1 MAFWK
6 KLLKKAIPGLLV
18 LALCLPLLPVT
29 TAAEEGTQTDLTRI
43 NPNQKGSI
51 TVTKYASNAGTGN
64 FATGMEGQ
72 EIPGDYRRLNG
83 ATFKLYKIADA
94 TAVKQYYNG
103 TNTDSYDINKFQYSE
118 NAETG
123 EITATYDGKT
133 VELIGTQTT
142 AGEGE
147 NAGACAFTGL
157 PVGIYALV
165 ETTVPSHITGPKAE
179 DALISIPMVNTA
191 DDATG
196 EKSDNTGDAENS
208 AWMYNVYVY
217 PKNKASASVTLT
229 VVQRDGQTPL
239 AETVFNLYKKQ
250 EDGSW
255 ALVELTAGVADIVT
269 GADGTITLHN
279 LAAGSLDG
287 TQYKLVERAAPNGY
301 IINRNP
307 LFFTVNADNT
317 ITWNKAENLNKDVTL
332 QQEHLGESDTVI
344 TFDNAFSMVLRK
356 AQPELSMQ
364 VLNNA
369 GSQWVQDDQYRMD
382 DTLRYRITAYV
393 PHNVAELENY
403 EIQNI
408 PGLGITDSIGADGFT
423 VKYGD
428 TAEACNTLL
437 TRDQHYQVETV
448 AASDTSGQGFMLTLK
463 DNTTAAGKFIRIE
476 YSAHMNA
483 NAVIAQ
489 TVDAAAGAE
498 GGTTTPSVT
507 QGNKSTAVL
516 TYSHYIGDT
525 DKSVYTISDETVVY
539 TYQFRITKYKDS
551 AAEGNQA
558 GGVQF
563 NLYDQNGIVSVVKVS
578 DGVYRLALPDDADS
592 VKTTVLETGSG
603 TASGATGT
611 AGTTQTAAT
620 KGMLLIQGL
629 ENGSYSLKE
638 TKTIEGYNLLSTPFS
653 FTVNVAQRTSWQDD
667 TGYGGTERKV
677 REHTATTYTPED
689 PTGTADIINKKG
701 FTLPKTGSMGYLLFC
716 TVGIVLIGGGAML
729 LFGGRKKKIR

>member
-6 KLLKKAIPGLLV
+6 KLLKKAIPGLLA
-18 LALCLPLLPVT
+18 LSLCLPLLPVT
-29 TAAEEGTQTDLTRI
+29 TAAEGTQTVDPTLIDPDQT
-43 NPNQKGSI
+43 GSI

-133 VELIGTQTT
+133 VDLIGTQTT

-239 AETVFNLYKKQ
+239 AETFFNLYKKQ
-250 EDGSW
+250 KDGSW
-255 ALVELTAGVADIVT
+255 TLVELTEGVEDIVT

-463 DNTTAAGKFIRIE
+463 DNTAAGKFIRIE

-729 LFGGRKKKIR
+729 LFGGSKKKIR

>member
-51 TVTKYASNAGTGN
+51 TVTKYASNAGTGS
-64 FATGMEGQ
+64 FATGKQGQTIPEG
-72 EIPGDYRRLNG
+72 YRTLQG
-83 ATFKLYKIADA
+83 AEFVLVQIYDA
-94 TAVKQYYNG
+94 AAVTRHYNG
-103 TNTDSYDINKFQYSE
+103 SE
-118 NAETG
+118 
-123 EITATYDGKT
+123 Y
-133 VELIGTQTT
+133 
-142 AGEGE
+142 GEGE
-147 NAGACAFTGL
+147 APALNPQLLVKEGDEWKYNGGNVLRVHKGTTDENGIIAFTGL
-157 PVGIYALV
+157 PVGFYVLKEITA
-165 ETTVPSHITGPKAE
+165 PGHITGTKAE

-191 DDATG
+191 DDTTG

-332 QQEHLGESDTVI
+332 QQEHLGESNTVI

-463 DNTTAAGKFIRIE
+463 DNTAAGKFIRIE

-667 TGYGGTERKV
+667 TGYGDTERKV

>member
-1 MAFWK
+1 MAIQK
-6 KLLKKAIPGLLV
+6 TSLKRVVPLLLM
-18 LALCLPLLPVT
+18 LALCLTLLPCVVSAEGSPVIDF
-29 TAAEEGTQTDLTRI
+29 AA
-43 NPNQKGSI
+43 KGSI

-133 VELIGTQTT
+133 VDLIGTQTT

-239 AETVFNLYKKQ
+239 AETFFNLYKKQ
-250 EDGSW
+250 KDGSW
-255 ALVELTAGVADIVT
+255 TLVELTEGVEDIVT

-667 TGYGGTERKV
+667 TGYGDTERKV

>member
-1 MAFWK
+1 
-6 KLLKKAIPGLLV
+6 
-18 LALCLPLLPVT
+18 
-29 TAAEEGTQTDLTRI
+29 
-43 NPNQKGSI
+43 
-51 TVTKYASNAGTGN
+51 
-64 FATGMEGQ
+64 
-72 EIPGDYRRLNG
+72 
-83 ATFKLYKIADA
+83 
-94 TAVKQYYNG
+94 
-103 TNTDSYDINKFQYSE
+103 
-118 NAETG
+118 
-123 EITATYDGKT
+123 
-133 VELIGTQTT
+133 
-142 AGEGE
+142 
-147 NAGACAFTGL
+147 
-157 PVGIYALV
+157 
-165 ETTVPSHITGPKAE
+165 
-179 DALISIPMVNTA
+179 
-191 DDATG
+191 
-196 EKSDNTGDAENS
+196 
-208 AWMYNVYVY
+208 
-217 PKNKASASVTLT
+217 
-229 VVQRDGQTPL
+229 
-239 AETVFNLYKKQ
+239 
-250 EDGSW
+250 
-255 ALVELTAGVADIVT
+255 
-269 GADGTITLHN
+269 
-279 LAAGSLDG
+279 
-287 TQYKLVERAAPNGY
+287 
-301 IINRNP
+301 
-307 LFFTVNADNT
+307 
-317 ITWNKAENLNKDVTL
+317 
-332 QQEHLGESDTVI
+332 
-344 TFDNAFSMVLRK
+344 
-356 AQPELSMQ
+356 MQ

-563 NLYDQNGIVSVVKVS
+563 NLYDQNGIVAVVKVS

>member
-239 AETVFNLYKKQ
+239 AETSFNLYKKQ
-250 EDGSW
+250 KDGSW
-255 ALVELTAGVADIVT
+255 TLVELTAGVEDIVT

-463 DNTTAAGKFIRIE
+463 DNTAAGKFIRIE

>member
-6 KLLKKAIPGLLV
+6 KLLKKAIPGLLA
-18 LALCLPLLPVT
+18 LSLCLPLLPVT

-133 VELIGTQTT
+133 VDLIGTQTT

-239 AETVFNLYKKQ
+239 AETSFNLYKKQ
-250 EDGSW
+250 KDGSW
-255 ALVELTAGVADIVT
+255 TLVVLTAGVEDIVT

-332 QQEHLGESDTVI
+332 QQEHLGESGTVI

-463 DNTTAAGKFIRIE
+463 DNTAAGKFIRIE

-716 TVGIVLIGGGAML
+716 TVVIVLIGGGAML

>member
-6 KLLKKAIPGLLV
+6 KLLKKAIPGLLA
-18 LALCLPLLPVT
+18 LSLCLPLLPVT
-29 TAAEEGTQTDLTRI
+29 TAAEGTQTVDPTLIDPDQT
-43 NPNQKGSI
+43 GSI

-239 AETVFNLYKKQ
+239 AETFFNLYKKQ
-250 EDGSW
+250 KDGSW
-255 ALVELTAGVADIVT
+255 TLVELTEGVEDIVT

-463 DNTTAAGKFIRIE
+463 DNTAAGKFIRIE

>member
-6 KLLKKAIPGLLV
+6 KLLKKAIPGLLA
-18 LALCLPLLPVT
+18 LSLCLPLLPVT
-29 TAAEEGTQTDLTRI
+29 TAAEGTQTVDPTLIDPDQT
-43 NPNQKGSI
+43 GSI

-133 VELIGTQTT
+133 VDLIGTQTT

-239 AETVFNLYKKQ
+239 AETFFNLYKKQ
-250 EDGSW
+250 KDGSW
-255 ALVELTAGVADIVT
+255 TLVELTEGVEDIVT

-463 DNTTAAGKFIRIE
+463 DNTAAGKFIRIE